1 MNDKEQD
8 LREDMAV
15 QASGMDDTKP
25 IPDLKAVAV
34 PPQAVEAV
42 PVPETEESPQP
53 EAEAVPGL
61 DGSTIRLDRLPDLNA
76 SFVAAQ
82 EAAMEKERPKI
93 EPFSENW
100 EPEYDQP
107 MGEYIP
113 PAKVIEHPRSRMREI
128 KRKLVAGP
136 EKRYYELS
144 ERGLGK
150 LQAAIFFAAVLVV
163 LSAGAAA
170 LYALGYVGPERIRLM
185 VFSQVLIMLL
195 AALLG
200 CYQLME
206 GVGDLFVRGR
216 FTLNTLLAITFV
228 ACCCDAVYCLQEE
241 RVPICAA
248 FALEVVMSL
257 WASYHRRTTQLGQ
270 MDTLRKATRL
280 EGLFRVEDFYA
291 GKPGIIRDQGQV
303 EDFMDHYDEIPLPE
317 RRQNRYALVS
327 LFISLAIAVTA
338 GVLHGV
344 PMALLILSTTLLVAV
359 PASFFISLS
368 RPAAVLE
375 RKLHRLG
382 TVICGWR
389 GVKGLLGRVAVPLSD
404 NDMFPRGTT
413 KMNGVKFYG
422 DRDPD
427 EVIAYAAALFRATG
441 GGLAPLFEDLLISR
455 SGPRYQV
462 EALRKYPGGGVG
474 GEIQGEPVLVGTLQ
488 FLKDMGV
495 EVPAGTM
502 VNQAVHLS
510 IDGQL
515 AGLFAINY
523 NRSKYSAS
531 GLATLGGDRKV
542 TCVVTAG
549 DFLLNDSFLRSKFG
563 ISPKRVAFPDLRE
576 RLALNR
582 VGPEEGDAALA
593 LVTREGL
600 APAAYAITGA
610 RALRTA
616 CRLGTVIHMIG
627 GILGM
632 LIMLLLAILGSV
644 ELLTP
649 VNVLLYQLIWAIPG
663 LLVTTWPKTI

>member
-1 MNDKEQD
+1 MNDMEQQ
-8 LREDMAV
+8 LRETGTAPSV
-15 QASGMDDTKP
+15 PDDTKP
-25 IPDLKAVAV
+25 LPDLKAVAA
-34 PPQAVEAV
+34 PPQAVDAE
-42 PVPETEESPQP
+42 PVPESGEADQP
-53 EAEAVPGL
+53 EAVPGL

-82 EAAMEKERPKI
+82 EAAMEKERPRI

-113 PAKVIEHPRSRMREI
+113 PTRVIEHPRSRMREI

-136 EKRYYELS
+136 EKLYYELS
-144 ERGLGK
+144 EKGLGK
-150 LQAAIFFAAVLVV
+150 LQAAIFLTALLVV

-216 FTLNTLLAITFV
+216 FTLNTLLAVTFA

-257 WASYHRRTTQLGQ
+257 WASHNRRSVRLGQ

-280 EGLFRVEDFYA
+280 DGLFRVEDFYG

-303 EDFMDHYDEIPLPE
+303 EDFMDHYDAVSQPE
-317 RRQNRYALVS
+317 HRQNRYALVS
-327 LFISLAIAVTA
+327 FFVSLAIAVTA

-389 GVKGLLGRVAVPLSD
+389 GVKGLLGRIAVPLSD

-427 EVIAYAAALFRATG
+427 EVIACAAALFRASG
-441 GGLAPLFEDLLISR
+441 GGLAPLFEDLLLSR
-455 SGPRYQV
+455 SGPRYQL

-474 GEIQGEPVLVGTLQ
+474 GEIKGESVLVGTLQ

-502 VNQAVHLS
+502 VNQAVHLA

-523 NRSKYSAS
+523 NRAKYAAS
-531 GLATLGGDRKV
+531 GLATLAGDRKITGV
-542 TCVVTAG
+542 ITAG

-563 ISPKRVAFPDLRE
+563 IRTKRVAFPDLRE

-582 VGPEEGDAALA
+582 VGPAEGDAALA

-600 APAAYAITGA
+600 APGAYAITGA

-616 CRLGTVIHMIG
+616 YRLGTAIHMIG

-632 LIMLLLAILGSV
+632 LIMLVLAVLGSV

>member
-1 MNDKEQD
+1 MNEELD
-8 LREDMAV
+8 LRK
-15 QASGMDDTKP
+15 DTLVFESP
-25 IPDLKAVAV
+25 LGDTQPLPDLKSITV

-42 PVPETEESPQP
+42 PVAEEAPQ
-53 EAEAVPGL
+53 VPGL
-61 DGSTIRLDRLPDLNA
+61 DGSTIRLDQLPHLNA

-82 EAAMEKERPKI
+82 EAALEKERPQI

-107 MGEYIP
+107 MGDYIP

-128 KRKLVAGP
+128 KRKIVAGP
-136 EKRYYELS
+136 ERRYYELS
-144 ERGLGK
+144 EKGMGK
-150 LQAAIFFAAVLVV
+150 LQLAIFLAVVLVA

-170 LYALGYVGPERIRLM
+170 LYAAGIVGPERIKLM

-206 GVGDLFVRGR
+206 GVADLFMNGR
-216 FTLNTLLAITFV
+216 FTLNTLLAVTFA

-248 FALEVVMSL
+248 FALEVAMSL
-257 WASYHRRTTQLGQ
+257 WAAYHRRSTELGQ
-270 MDTLRKATRL
+270 MDTLRKAIRL
-280 EGLFRVEDFYA
+280 DGLFRVEDFYE

-317 RRQNRYALVS
+317 QRQNRYALIS
-327 LFISLAIAVTA
+327 LFLSLGISVVA
-338 GVLHGV
+338 GVLSGV

-359 PASFFISLS
+359 PASFFISIS

-382 TVICGWR
+382 TVICGWQ
-389 GVKGLLGRVAVPLSD
+389 GVTGMLGKAAVPLCD

-422 DRDPD
+422 DHDPE

-441 GGLAPLFEDLLISR
+441 GGLAPLFEDLLVSR
-455 SGPRYQV
+455 NGPKYDAVRV
-462 EALRKYPGGGVG
+462 RKYPGGGVG
-474 GEIQGEPVLVGTLQ
+474 GEVDGEPVLVGTLQ

-495 EVPAGTM
+495 EVPPGTM

-531 GLATLGGDRKV
+531 GLATLGGDSQLTAV
-542 TCVVTAG
+542 ITAG
-549 DFLLNDSFLRSKFG
+549 DFLLNDDFLKSKFG
-563 ISPKRVAFPDLRE
+563 ISPKRVAFPDLRD
-576 RLALNR
+576 RFSLNR
-582 VGPEEGDAALA
+582 IGPEEGTPALA

-610 RALRTA
+610 RALRTSY
-616 CRLGTVIHMIG
+616 RLGLTIHMIG

-632 LIMLLLAILGSV
+632 LIMLVLAILGSV

-649 VNVLLYQLIWAIPG
+649 LNVLLYQLIWMIPG
-663 LLVTTWPKTI
+663 LLVTVWPKTI